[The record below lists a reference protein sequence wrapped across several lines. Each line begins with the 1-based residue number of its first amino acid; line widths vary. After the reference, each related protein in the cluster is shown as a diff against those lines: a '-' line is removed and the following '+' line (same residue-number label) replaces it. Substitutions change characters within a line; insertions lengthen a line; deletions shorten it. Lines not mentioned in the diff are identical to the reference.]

1 MKKLAILAL
10 LGLSLAV
17 YGCGSRTIANTNI
30 NTASTATWEAHLVGG
45 TGPASELD
53 FLTTFNVQTYNNID
67 VPLDIPSSGFNF
79 FNVGQCFSTGFQVVT
94 VTGDAA
100 YATTLGTDQV
110 IGKLNMTV
118 TSLTP
123 AGNVLTL
130 TAPQGGLTGLSNGT
144 TTSGGTT
151 TTGTLTNGVAVG
163 TWTLAAGAGTPQC
176 VGSGTFVMCQGTATC
191 TVP

>member
-1 MKKLAILAL
+1 MKKSAILIVLAL
-10 LGLSLAV
+10 QLAV
-17 YGCGSRTIANTNI
+17 CGCGSRTIANTNI
-30 NTASTATWEAHLVGG
+30 NTASTSTWEAHLVGG
-45 TGPASELD
+45 TGPASQLD
-53 FLTTFNVQTYNNID
+53 FLTTFNVQTYNNIS

-94 VTGDAA
+94 VTGSAA

-110 IGKLNMTV
+110 IGQMNMVV

-151 TTGTLTNGVAVG
+151 TNGTLTNGVAAG
-163 TWTLAAGAGTPQC
+163 TWTLAAGAATPSC